1 MAQSTTMRNTVA
13 TITILFMILTSAIA
27 FNEINLGSLED
38 HVLTE
43 SDLKM
48 RDPDLFVGPQVETVV
63 EELEEAPPHTHR
75 HQKRYGSGT
84 PYWVSQIKRQ
94 GKTPYG
100 NQTDFVIWRNV
111 KDFGAKG
118 DGVTDDSAAINAA
131 NALGNRC
138 GLGCDSRLSE
148 SVIVYIPAGTY
159 MISTRIIMYYNTA
172 LWGDANNLPIL
183 KALPSFDEIGVLES
197 NVYLPYG
204 FNWYANQNNMWRQV
218 KNLVIDITDV
228 PPNRVVSCIHW
239 QVAQATSLQNIVFIM
254 AQATPGDGSQQKGI
268 FMDNGSGGW
277 LEDLIFYG
285 GNTGLFAGNQQ
296 FTIVNAT
303 FYRCNTAIFQNWDWV
318 FLYKDITIND
328 CPVGFDMTQGGD
340 IPATGSVILLDTT
353 INNAQVGVL
362 TSFSEKS
369 TPAGAGTLV
378 LDNVNFVNTDPAI
391 SYPNLTVIAS
401 GNRKIDH
408 FVQGRVYSAYESSY
422 KGENN
427 LTCYGPAARAARVQ
441 QQAGTIPKSPNLL
454 RPDGT
459 YFYRSKP
466 QYEGVPV
473 EKFKSSMDFGCL
485 GDGVTDETACVQNF
499 LNSIKQDEIA
509 YFDHGYYIIT
519 NTIECPIN
527 IKITG
532 EFWPVLMVMDT
543 GNFGD
548 IKNPK
553 VAFRVGK
560 PGDVGTIEIT
570 DMLFETRG
578 PTPGAIILEWNLAG
592 SSPGAAGLWDTHFR
606 IGGTNGTLL
615 QSNNCAKTPSRA
627 HGANPQCYCAFLLM
641 HVTKTASLLM
651 VNNWGWV
658 ADHETDLDD
667 HNQIDIY
674 NGRGLLVES
683 NPGPVWIYGSSFE
696 HSMLYNYNFANAK
709 NVFAGHIQHE
719 TA

>member
-1 MAQSTTMRNTVA
+1 MARTTTVRNVIA
-13 TITILFMILTSAIA
+13 TITVLLMVITSVTGI
-27 FNEINLGSLED
+27 NEINFGSLED
-38 HVLTE
+38 HALTE
-43 SDLKM
+43 FDLKM
-48 RDPDLFVGPQVETVV
+48 RDPDLFIGPKVETII
-63 EELEEAPPHTHR
+63 EELDEAPPDTHR
-75 HQKRYGSGT
+75 HEKRYGSGT

-131 NALGNRC
+131 SALGNRC

-218 KNLVIDITDV
+218 KNLVVDITAV

-239 QVAQATSLQNIVFIM
+239 QVAQATSLQNMVFIM
-254 AQATPGDGSQQKGI
+254 APATPGDGSQQKGI

-303 FYRCNTAIFQNWDWV
+303 FYKCNTAIFQNWDWV

-340 IPATGSVILLDTT
+340 IPATGSVILLDTV

-362 TSFSEKS
+362 TSFSGKS

-378 LDNVNFVNTDPAI
+378 LDNVDFVNTDPAI

-408 FVQGRVYSAYESSY
+408 FLQGRVYSAYESTY
-422 KGENN
+422 QGENN

-441 QQAGTIPKSPNLL
+441 QQAGSIPKSQNLL

-459 YFYRSKP
+459 YFYRQKP

-473 EKFKSSMDFGCL
+473 TKFRSSMDFGCL

-499 LNSIKQDEIA
+499 LNSIKPDEIA

-519 NTIECPIN
+519 DTIECPIN

-548 IKNPK
+548 INNPK

-570 DMLFETRG
+570 DILLETRG

-592 SSPGAAGLWDTHFR
+592 SAPGAAGMWDTHFR
-606 IGGTNGTLL
+606 IGGTNGTML
-615 QSNNCAKTPSRA
+615 QSNNCAKAPGKA
-627 HGANPQCYCAFLLM
+627 HGADPNCYCAFLLM
-641 HVTKTASLLM
+641 HVTTTASLLM
-651 VNNWGWV
+651 ANNWGWV
-658 ADHETDLDD
+658 ADHEMDLDD